1 MTSNKKTRFLLDKR
15 LLITTLILSITGLIL
30 VFSASSPEAVLK
42 YGDGYF
48 FLKKHLRFL
57 VIGFFVM
64 FIASNINYKL
74 YKKFA
79 IPIIFISIILNLLLY
94 TKFGKAELGQ
104 TRWLDLGVLPRFMP
118 SDTLKPAS
126 VIFMAYFLEKLG
138 PKIKSYKGV
147 IYSTIFIL
155 IFFAIVFL
163 NDMGSSLVILIS
175 LGSML
180 IVAGITL
187 AAASILI
194 ALGIITTKWSLSLPM
209 FEYRM
214 KRLTSFLRPF
224 ENMQGDGMQQGNSIY
239 SVALGGI
246 KGVGLGQGF
255 QKFSYIPHVYNDFI
269 FSVMAEEFG
278 LIGSLFLIGLFLNY
292 TSAAFKIARNCKSD
306 FGKFLAVGLSLLIL
320 SQALIHICVN
330 IGLAPVTGIT
340 LPFIS
345 YGGTSLIMTMLM
357 TGIIL
362 NISKENNRRRRWN
375 I

>member
-1 MTSNKKTRFLLDKR
+1 MAKKQKTKFFLDKR

-42 YGDGYF
+42 HGDGYF
-48 FLKKHLRFL
+48 FVKKHIRFL
-57 VIGFFVM
+57 ILGFFVM
-64 FIASNINYKL
+64 FAASNINYKI
-74 YKKFA
+74 YKKLA
-79 IPIIFISIILNLLLY
+79 IPIILVAIGLNVLLY
-94 TKFGKAELGQ
+94 TKYGKAELGQ
-104 TRWLDLGVLPRFMP
+104 ARWLELGSLPRFMP
-118 SDTLKPAS
+118 SDTLKPAA
-126 VIFMAYFLEKLG
+126 VIFMAYYLEKLG
-138 PKIKSYKGV
+138 PRIKNYKGV
-147 IYSTIFIL
+147 LSSTLFIIL
-155 IFFAIVFL
+155 FFALVFM
-163 NDMGSSLVILIS
+163 NDMGSSIVILMS

-187 AAASILI
+187 VSAVTLI
-194 ALGIITTKWSLSLPM
+194 AVGIIVTKQSLSLEM
-209 FEYRM
+209 FQYRM

-278 LIGSLFLIGLFLNY
+278 LIGSLFLIGLFFNY
-292 TSAAFKIARNCKSD
+292 TLASFKIAMKCKSE

-345 YGGTSLIMTMLM
+345 YGGTSLVMTMFM

-362 NISKENNRRRRWN
+362 NISKENNRSR
-375 I
+375 